1 MAMYLTRP
9 VSVSLFRKCAL
20 ALLSGAVLVAPTT
33 VVRAQSISCGATVF
47 ADLTLDQDLT
57 CAGAGLIVG
66 ADHVEIDLNGHSI
79 SGSGTGAGILVSG
92 RAQVTIRGGTLAN
105 FMAGVLVT
113 NSTRVS
119 ITGNTFQSNTDGVDL
134 QTGSSIVTIKEN
146 TFLDNRA
153 RGVMLRSGSFDNT
166 VKENG
171 FAGNRVGVLLF
182 GATATTVKE
191 NVVQASVQFGIR
203 VNFLATGNLVI
214 ENLVSANPI
223 GIDFLAGASV
233 PVGNTFRENSISSN
247 TCGLKGPYDGNT
259 FKENV
264 FSGNGSDIC
273 S

>member
-1 MAMYLTRP
+1 MAMCLTRT

-33 VVRAQSISCGATVF
+33 VVRAQSISCGATVLT
-47 ADLTLDQDLT
+47 DLRLDHDLT
-57 CAGAGLIVG
+57 CTGGGLIVG
-66 ADHVEIDLNGHSI
+66 ADGIEINLNGHSI
-79 SGSGTGAGILVSG
+79 TGGGTGAGILVSG
-92 RAQVTIRGGTLAN
+92 REDVSIGGGTLVN

-113 NSTRVS
+113 DPTGVS
-119 ITGNTFQSNTDGVDL
+119 LQRNTFPGNTDGVDL
-134 QTGSSIVTIKEN
+134 QAGSSEVTIKEN
-146 TFLDNRA
+146 TFLDSRA
-153 RGVMLRSGSFDNT
+153 RGVMLRSGSINNT
-166 VKENG
+166 VKENE

-191 NVVQASVQFGIR
+191 NSIETSGQFGIR
-203 VNFLATGNLVI
+203 VNFLATGNLVV
-214 ENLVSANPI
+214 ENSVSANPV

-247 TCGLKGPYDGNT
+247 TCGLKGPFDGNT

>member
-1 MAMYLTRP
+1 MAMYLTGP

-20 ALLSGAVLVAPTT
+20 LLLSGAVLVAPTT

-57 CAGAGLIVG
+57 CSGAGLVVG
-66 ADHVEIDLNGHSI
+66 ADGIEIDLNGHSI
-79 SGSGTGAGILVSG
+79 TGSGSGSGILVSG
-92 RAQVTIRGGTLAN
+92 RADVAIHGGTLTN

-113 NSTRVS
+113 NSTGVT
-119 ITGNTFQSNTDGVDL
+119 IEAVTFQSNADGVDL
-134 QTGSSIVTIKEN
+134 QTGSTHVSIKEN
-146 TFLDNRA
+146 TFLDSRG
-153 RGVMLRSGSFDNT
+153 RGVMLRGGSSHNL
-166 VKENG
+166 VKENQ

-191 NVVQASVQFGIR
+191 NVVQTSVQFGIR

-223 GIDFLAGASV
+223 GIDFLAGTSV
-233 PVGNTFRENSISSN
+233 PVGNTFRENIITSN
-247 TCGLKGPYDGNT
+247 MCGLNGPYSGNT
-259 FKENV
+259 FTENL
-264 FSGNGSDIC
+264 FAGNGTDIC